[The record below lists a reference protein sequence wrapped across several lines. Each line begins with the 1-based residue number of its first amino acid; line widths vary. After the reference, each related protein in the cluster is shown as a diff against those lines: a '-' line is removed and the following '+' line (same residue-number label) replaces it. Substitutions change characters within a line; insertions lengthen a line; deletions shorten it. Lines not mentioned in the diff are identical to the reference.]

1 MSLKIIIQNIKNI
14 QYLFWI
20 FNFRF
25 TFCSPRK
32 FRPFHSWSL
41 RPNFCPSPLL
51 ELDPFRR
58 CCHPALPTRIHRSG
72 PLDLWT
78 WDLKIPRSP
87 TWYERLQVQ
96 RGLGPGDPGSRGGPR
111 KCYRFIS
118 RKTHRKRSL
127 KTLWWRF
134 GGCCQCIESCP
145 QQTSIYVTGEKD
157 SKHMFWQFNV
167 GRKCIENYLHTYVN
181 FDKISK
187 KI

>member
-1 MSLKIIIQNIKNI
+1 MILWKLANTVAVSMIIVCPIWSQYFFFYNCHYIDKITKNI
-14 QYLFWI
+14 QYLFWY

-25 TFCSPRK
+25 SFSTPGK
-32 FRPFHSWSL
+32 FRPIHS
-41 RPNFCPSPLL
+41 RPLCSHFCPSPLL
-51 ELDPFRR
+51 ELDPLRRR
-58 CCHPALPTRIHRSG
+58 CHTTLPTRVHRSG

-78 WDLKIPRSP
+78 WDLKLPRSP

-134 GGCCQCIESCP
+134 GGCC
-145 QQTSIYVTGEKD
+145 
-157 SKHMFWQFNV
+157 
-167 GRKCIENYLHTYVN
+167 
-181 FDKISK
+181 
-187 KI
+187 

>member
-1 MSLKIIIQNIKNI
+1 MFPWWSNPQNI
-14 QYLFWI
+14 YLSNCWLSKLTQLRSLLILI
-20 FNFRF
+20 FFHFRF
-25 TFCSPRK
+25 SFSTTGK
-32 FRPFHSWSL
+32 FRPIHSRSL
-41 RPNFCPSPLL
+41 RPNFCPTPLL

-58 CCHPALPTRIHRSG
+58 RCHTTLPARIHRSG

-78 WDLKIPRSP
+78 RDLKLPRSP

-96 RGLGPGDPGSRGGPR
+96 RGLGPGDPGSWGRPR

-145 QQTSIYVTGEKD
+145 QQTSIYVTGEK
-157 SKHMFWQFNV
+157 KHV
-167 GRKCIENYLHTYVN
+167 
-181 FDKISK
+181 FDDMTLLQL
-187 KI
+187 